1 MEIFGNLL
9 DWVLAF
15 FLFSLLL
22 FIHESGHFVMSR
34 LAGVKVEEFGFGF
47 PPRLLKLF
55 TWKGTDFT
63 LNAIPFGA
71 FVRPAGEDDPTV
83 EGGLAAASK
92 RARAAVLLGGV
103 IFNIAAALLAFTVT
117 YKLAFPEAVKI
128 VSVVAASPAVQ
139 AGLLPGDEVVA
150 IDDQPIR
157 TVQALT
163 QYVYD
168 HLGMEINFHFRRG
181 DVLQEVRLAPRT
193 TWPEG
198 QGPCGIELTSV
209 FSDRHNW
216 LEAAQE
222 GLRFAWEQVKTIA
235 QLPGMI
241 LRGGANTAA
250 LRPVGP
256 VGILDVTEQIV
267 GAARENNRWIV
278 ILDWM
283 GSVNLALGIG
293 NLLPIPALDGGR
305 LLFVLIEAVRGRRV
319 KPERERM
326 VHATALLLL
335 LGLMLVITYLDFF
348 APILPR

>member
-1 MEIFGNLL
+1 MGIFGNIL
-9 DWVLAF
+9 DWALAF

-22 FIHESGHFVMSR
+22 FIHESGHFVMAR
-34 LAGVKVEEFGFGF
+34 LTGVKVEEFGFGF
-47 PPRLLKLF
+47 PPRLVKLF
-55 TWKGTDFT
+55 TWKGTVFS

-71 FVRPAGEDDPTV
+71 FVRPAGEDDPAV
-83 EGGLAAASK
+83 EGGLASASK
-92 RARAAVLLGGV
+92 RVRTVVLLGGV
-103 IFNIAAALLAFTVT
+103 VFNITAALLAFTIT
-117 YKLAFPEAVKI
+117 YKIAYPESVQI
-128 VSVVAASPAVQ
+128 VLVAAQTPAAQ
-139 AGLLPGDEVVA
+139 AGLQPGDAVVA

-157 TVQALT
+157 TIQALT

-168 HLGMEINFHFRRG
+168 HLGQEITFHFRRG
-181 DVLQEVRLAPRT
+181 EVMEEARLAPRT

-198 QGPCGIELTSV
+198 QGPCGVELTMI
-209 FSDRHNW
+209 FSGQHNW

-222 GLRFAWEQVKTIA
+222 GLRYAWEQVKTLA
-235 QLPGMI
+235 QLPALI
-241 LRGGANTAA
+241 LRGGANNAA
-250 LRPVGP
+250 YRPVGP

-267 GAARENNRWIV
+267 GAARENNRWVV

-305 LLFVLIEAVRGRRV
+305 LLFILIEAVRGRRV

-326 VHATALLLL
+326 IHATTLLLL
-335 LGLMLVITYLDFF
+335 LGLMLVITYLDVF